1 MCFHDECLNFDADNA
16 EVLRGII
23 RYVSWVCASCIVR
36 ARVARNS
43 KDANPPE
50 SSFTDASAS
59 AFKHLETEIVELK
72 SSCSILVDEVISMK
86 ETLDGIVSNK
96 PVLRQ
101 PPPSHQSYPAMPG
114 QSSQTSRPSFARL
127 ASGLAVNNVV
137 DPPLTARS
145 MLKSV
150 HTDIHEKERRKH
162 NVIINGL
169 KQDRSSKIQ
178 DDISNFLDICYKYLD
193 FNDMDDHIVPARCR
207 RLGSFI
213 AGKIQPLLISFDTPR
228 FPEQLLEVARDLRLA
243 NDDYVSQH
251 IYIGADL
258 TPAEAELAFERHQ
271 QRRARSERRAGM
283 SNTTDSHA
291 PHAPQAPRASAS
303 EVNPAEVNPGV
314 DQGMNIDPVQSDGD
328 SAAA

>member
-1 MCFHDECLNFDADNA
+1 
-16 EVLRGII
+16 
-23 RYVSWVCASCIVR
+23 
-36 ARVARNS
+36 
-43 KDANPPE
+43 
-50 SSFTDASAS
+50 
-59 AFKHLETEIVELK
+59 
-72 SSCSILVDEVISMK
+72 
-86 ETLDGIVSNK
+86 
-96 PVLRQ
+96 
-101 PPPSHQSYPAMPG
+101 MPG

-150 HTDIHEKERRKH
+150 HTEIHEKERRKH

-169 KQDRSSKIQ
+169 KRDRTSKIQ

-193 FNDMDDHIVPARCR
+193 FDDMDDHIVPARCR

-228 FPEQLLEVARDLRLA
+228 FPEQLLEVAKDLRLA

-258 TPAEAELAFERHQ
+258 TPAEAELAFERRQ

-283 SNTTDSHA
+283 NNTTDSHA